1 MRRDN
6 LTKRTLTLA
15 AALLSAVILAG
26 CSKVNNAAA
35 TVPDTSVSE
44 TSGEGIVST
53 EETTTGEKSTKDG
66 KDSTSSAV
74 NETTTAENT
83 TTETTTSGR
92 DGAGSETDE
101 KTSSETEATVKTPS
115 ETTTEARTEKQTETT
130 TQAPTEKV
138 TEEPTETPT
147 EKQTEKQT
155 EPETTTQAPKHE
167 HSYTSKVTKEPTCT
181 GEGVRTYSCSC
192 GNSYT
197 ESIPAKGHSFGS
209 YTYNNDATYDADG
222 TETAVCS
229 VCGAKDTR
237 TASGTKLVHTHNYAP
252 AVTKEPNCTEEGV
265 RTYTC
270 SCGNSYTEGI
280 PAKGH
285 SYGEYVYN
293 NDATTSADGTKTAT
307 CSVCGATDTVTAE
320 GTKKALPSWYDEHPD
335 KPLNVAT
342 GGFDDGSL
350 EMYFTVGAYWTN
362 AADGCWDFDYS
373 ASQVFVGKYAE
384 GSVYHGYLE

>member
-15 AALLSAVILAG
+15 AAVLSAVILAG

-53 EETTTGEKSTKDG
+53 EETTAAEKSTKAD
-66 KDSTSSAV
+66 KDSTSSV
-74 NETTTAENT
+74 ENETTTAEKT
-83 TTETTTSGR
+83 ATETTTSGR
-92 DGAGSETDE
+92 DGAGSGTEE
-101 KTSSETEATVKTPS
+101 KTSGETETTVKTPS

-130 TQAPTEKV
+130 TQAPTEKA
-138 TEEPTETPT
+138 T
-147 EKQTEKQT
+147 EKPTEKQT
-155 EPETTTQAPKHE
+155 EPETTTQAKHE
-167 HSYTSKVTKEPTCT
+167 HSYTSKVTKEPSCT
-181 GEGVRTYSCSC
+181 EEGVRTYSCSC

-197 ESIPAKGHSFGS
+197 ESISANGHSFGS

-229 VCGAKDTR
+229 VCGVKDTR

-252 AVTKEPNCTEEGV
+252 AVTKEPTCTEEGV

-342 GGFDDGSL
+342 GSQHNGTL
-350 EMYFTVGAYWTN
+350 EMYFTSGGNWTRVS
-362 AADGCWDFDYS
+362 DGCWAFDYNS
-373 ASQVFVGKYAE
+373 NMDYVGDYLEGQVM
-384 GSVYHGYLE
+384 HGYLTPVPTIN

>member
-15 AALLSAVILAG
+15 AALLSVVILAG

-35 TVPDTSVSE
+35 TVPGTSVSE

-53 EETTTGEKSTKDG
+53 EETTAAEKSTKAD
-66 KDSTSSAV
+66 KDSTSSV
-74 NETTTAENT
+74 ENETTTIENT
-83 TTETTTSGR
+83 TAETTTSGS
-92 DGAGSETDE
+92 DGTGSGTEE
-101 KTSSETEATVKTPS
+101 KTSGETEATVKTPS

-130 TQAPTEKV
+130 TQAPTEKA
-138 TEEPTETPT
+138 T
-147 EKQTEKQT
+147 EKPTEKQT
-155 EPETTTQAPKHE
+155 EPETTTQAKHE
-167 HSYTSKVTKEPTCT
+167 HSYTSKVTKEPSCT
-181 GEGVRTYSCSC
+181 EEGVRTYSCSC

-222 TETAVCS
+222 TETATCS
-229 VCGAKDTR
+229 VCGTKDTR
-237 TASGTKLVHTHNYAP
+237 TASGTKLVHTHNYAS
-252 AVTKEPNCTEEGV
+252 AVTKEPTCTEEGV

-270 SCGNSYTEGI
+270 PCGNSYTEVI

-293 NDATTSADGTKTAT
+293 NNATTSADGTKTAT

-342 GGFDDGSL
+342 GGIRDGSL
-350 EMYFTVGAYWTN
+350 EMYFTIGGYWTD
-362 AADGCWDFDYS
+362 AAYGCWDFDYS
-373 ASQVFVGKYAE
+373 ATQVTVGEYAE
-384 GSVYHGYLE
+384 GWVSYGYLYR

>member
-26 CSKVNNAAA
+26 CSKVNNAAV

-53 EETTTGEKSTKDG
+53 EETTSAEKSTKDG
-66 KDSTSSAV
+66 KDSTSSV
-74 NETTTAENT
+74 ENETTTAEKT

-92 DGAGSETDE
+92 DGAGSGTEE
-101 KTSSETEATVKTPS
+101 KTSSETETTVKTPS
-115 ETTTEARTEKQTETT
+115 GTTTEARTEKQTETT
-130 TQAPTEKV
+130 TQAPTEKA
-138 TEEPTETPT
+138 TEKPT
-147 EKQTEKQT
+147 EKPT
-155 EPETTTQAPKHE
+155 EPETTTQAKHE
-167 HSYTSKVTKEPTCT
+167 HSYISNVTKEPTCT
-181 GEGVRTYSCSC
+181 SDGVRTYSCSC

-197 ESIPAKGHSFGS
+197 ESISANGHSFGS

-222 TETAVCS
+222 TETATCS

-237 TASGTKLVHTHNYAP
+237 TASGTKLVHTHSYAP
-252 AVTKEPNCTEEGV
+252 AVTKEPTCTEEGV

-280 PAKGH
+280 PAKRH

-320 GTKKALPSWYDEHPD
+320 GTKKALPSWYAEHPGI
-335 KPLNVAT
+335 PLNVAT
-342 GGFDDGSL
+342 GGMRDGSL
-350 EMYFTVGAYWTN
+350 EMYFTNGAAWTGE
-362 AADGCWDFDYS
+362 ADGCWQFGYS
-373 ASQVFVGKYAE
+373 MTDVTIGEYAE
-384 GSVYHGYLE
+384 GWVHYGYLYN

>member
-15 AALLSAVILAG
+15 AALLSVVILAG

-35 TVPDTSVSE
+35 TVPGTSVSE

-53 EETTTGEKSTKDG
+53 EETTAAEKSTKAD
-66 KDSTSSAV
+66 KDSTSSV
-74 NETTTAENT
+74 ENETTTIENT
-83 TTETTTSGR
+83 TAETTTSGS
-92 DGAGSETDE
+92 DGTGSGTEE
-101 KTSSETEATVKTPS
+101 KTSGETEATVKTPS

-130 TQAPTEKV
+130 TQATTEKV

-155 EPETTTQAPKHE
+155 EPETTTQAKHE
-167 HSYTSKVTKEPTCT
+167 HNYTSKVTKEPSCT
-181 GEGVRTYSCSC
+181 AEGVRTYSCSC

-197 ESIPAKGHSFGS
+197 ESISANGHSFGS

-222 TETAVCS
+222 TETATCS

-237 TASGTKLVHTHNYAP
+237 TASGTKLVHAHNYAP
-252 AVTKEPNCTEEGV
+252 AVTKEPTCTEEGV

-307 CSVCGATDTVTAE
+307 CSACGATDTVTAE

-342 GGFDDGSL
+342 GFQDDGSL
-350 EMYFTVGAYWTN
+350 EMYFTDGDWTGAAN
-362 AADGCWDFDYS
+362 GCWDFGYNMTADTI
-373 ASQVFVGKYAE
+373 GEYAE
-384 GSVYHGYLE
+384 G